1 MRVGGAGRSRAAGA
15 GCGVRSV
22 GERREDVVA
31 GDTAGGGWE
40 RGGVETRI
48 GRDGMQEGT
57 AEVNVAEVRWYELR
71 SVADDRGRLTV
82 IEGERHVPFPIAR
95 VFYVHDVVGGV
106 DRGAHAHR
114 DTDQLAVA
122 VSGSLKIEASD
133 GIETR
138 PFELV
143 RPDRGLY
150 LPRMI
155 WVRLYDF
162 SPGAVCLV
170 LASTPY
176 DGARSIRTW
185 AEYLRHRGFEKTGR
199 PVGAGEEGGSE
210 R

>member
-1 MRVGGAGRSRAAGA
+1 VEGNA
-15 GCGVRSV
+15 VRWKASPV
-22 GERREDVVA
+22 
-31 GDTAGGGWE
+31 
-40 RGGVETRI
+40 
-48 GRDGMQEGT
+48 RDRMQEGT
-57 AEVNVAEVRWYELR
+57 AEAKLADVRWYELQ
-71 SVADDRGRLTV
+71 SVADERGRLTV
-82 IEGERHVPFPIAR
+82 VEGERHIPFPIAR

-114 DTDQLAVA
+114 DTDQLAMA
-122 VSGSLKIEASD
+122 VSGSLKIDVSD

-138 PFELV
+138 SYELV

-176 DGARSIRTW
+176 DAARSIRTW
-185 AEYLRHRGFEKTGR
+185 AEYLRHRGLK
-199 PVGAGEEGGSE
+199 GAGRSVATGEGGGSGQ
-210 R
+210 